1 MFRPLIESMSPNDIV
16 DAYDN
21 ARQVLDDYVGKGKS
35 TSDSTFHAYNQVSSN
50 DVVKGILDTIRKGM
64 SGDYANGLR
73 YPNYPSQ
80 ADYIRKYLVIIAL
93 TIPGFA
99 EKLLELLDKVKS
111 DKKEAMDK
119 ARLAFTDWNNI
130 ARSKRGDAVRNA
142 SIRFADA
149 VISSVRIKTKHLKG
163 SGLDADTRANEIVN
177 NELDR
182 LTPVVKSCEAF
193 VYDATAE
200 VGLKKENVE
209 KSVDYAT
216 WMLIASDIVY
226 PSAGSKIHDG
236 RYSNKVDML
245 YNYVTTLDPTHM
257 KDTPYIDGT
266 ERRTTNQLDN
276 DPNNMMK
283 KDLDAPSDSQWSI
296 LSPDTQFTAN
306 RFAKLFVANFS
317 DKFKGYATKRTSPTS
332 VIQRD
337 ILIAVKL
344 LFNKCGISVTTGAK
358 ASVSP
363 TAIDNAIKSLCS
375 SQTEYVLECHDKM
388 CEYLESPDFA
398 TDFANECK
406 EFKVDSNEYKS
417 FLPKLIDVICTVFIA
432 TGSGHIH
439 GHHYIPEFAYCFG
452 EDSPTDRQK
461 TTSLTSIGKTIS
473 KLFTNTGNSVQ
484 IFSSSANSKF
494 SVDGEDEHADGEDAP
509 DAIDEISFGDLK
521 AKAHGYIAPQLV
533 CVSVGEAFYYWG
545 VLIGIEPMSMLK
557 QGVFDDAREID
568 PLTSETINRIGSE
581 APYVSPSNEKSKA
594 NVARVKAGLNR
605 DKTIQNLQRMGFL
618 PADSDVAQRSALVR
632 AASALGKTGNTKN
645 QKADETPIDV
655 GDMLTRTAKVCM
667 AFTKPVNAFLKA
679 CPSIKSSNQTKN
691 VRENIYAS
699 IPKLESMLTIGHP
712 SVTASVNKF
721 LVAEAK
727 AYAGQ
732 TANAELATAEA
743 QNASINNLLGAMK
756 MAKFLATVYNKN
768 GGTLTDANVAGKVN
782 TLTENVKKFLTVA
795 TETGMARDAQHPEG
809 VISIS
814 SDDKDVA
821 TKSGNYLKI
830 VFSPTTFAR
839 WEGWV
844 RDASKYV
851 TAKMKDIMA
860 NFDNPILDEE
870 YANAHILIDGW
881 NSAIDLANSKQING
895 QPELDTR
902 TIRQVQA
909 WLAKLTTSDEK
920 GSHDFSKFNALNYAT
935 QALIQLRR
943 IGNAATVEENSV
955 ELDEDFDAENVDLD
969 DSKPLDLVS
978 PYNLENIHNAEAKAI
993 DDELDREPYTLNLEP
1008 VNPVLSDVL
1017 DVIAQKMA
1025 TKTSYDK
1032 YSELLGE
1039 FSPDDESVLSD
1050 AQRKSAWS
1058 LKHKLKTTSETMAK
1072 LDEQIKSVLSGDTV
1086 EAKVAKLAY
1095 GCITSGK
1102 LSVNE
1107 VKSAMDY
1114 VAGAK
1119 QVDDSRTD
1127 TENEIEHAYTNSDA
1141 STISHVLAVMGEYV
1155 FGEENIDLQEVRDL
1169 TETTKQYVANAS
1181 GNPASAR
1188 VFDAVLDTINNVNGQ
1203 PVDDQLVAFVK
1214 CINKIGPIVQPRQED
1229 IVNTL
1234 NNTAGLH
1241 YRHSIPM
1248 KIQQKNDE
1256 KTGQL
1261 IDEEVRAD
1269 NAIDAFARTF
1279 FRPRSMNDTEVVNDD
1294 EKRERESYSSE
1305 LQAELVKNPDVALY
1319 AYNLGQAMAIFDRS
1333 LVNSDE
1339 RYSDATRAARGT
1351 NSVRSSLVG
1360 NDMLFD
1366 DNATSIP
1373 QQILMNAIIDDE
1385 RAENKDYKITK
1396 NTLSN
1401 LVGGAN
1407 IEILGKEFFKIGE
1420 GRTAGTATDYKPVR
1434 TRYSF
1439 DNNKF
1444 DPASNG
1450 AMQVDEHSDE
1460 LVASWFNPVNP
1471 IDASGIIDWNDPN
1484 YKVNQTVLLKC
1495 VKSAREYVRDI
1506 IVSRLGKIDDL
1517 TGEITVNQQYKF
1529 TDAMKAAIKSVYAL
1543 ANDMDTPIADVITA
1557 TASIG
1562 MKNAQSAIVAVAKDA
1577 LKNDKEFSVDKLG
1590 QVSRELN
1597 VFPER
1602 LSNELS
1608 TVDIDWVDE
1617 IAELVAG
1624 IPDSLSGDDVRRAS
1638 GLFNWSQSTRNSLLK
1653 RDDTKYLYVMF
1664 SKLQSL
1670 NPKFGAPKGYFAD
1683 VSGSEREV
1691 MEKLVNEI
1699 LSAKAPDNTWKD
1711 AADILKQNMME
1722 KIEQGIVDRTV
1733 GNDESDDDE
1742 SENII
1747 PAARQSSP
1755 ARQKL
1760 AHLRRDPY
1768 YSITGGGK
1776 LAGAFEDLVDDVK
1789 DMLEH
1794 GGDIT
1799 SISNG
1804 RAYRLNVGDYTI
1816 DSRTMDYWVKAIVN
1830 DLLNH
1835 RVELLQESGMRLYA
1849 FASTQLENMIMY
1861 YLTGVSPKYVNYVI
1875 EDANQSK
1882 TKYDDVKS
1890 LTIPVIKPSFEDDMV
1905 NIPRFGWFTE
1915 EVYQSMVVNAY
1926 DHATANGTKD
1936 FNPTAFYREFLVQV
1950 GVLTRRH
1957 VDEKDATKLVNDT
1970 PIYDVKDLK
1979 SVPPRVQKPKPEES
1993 KTNTPTVNIKPKKEP
2008 VPEPVPEEAKPDEDE
2023 EFVPTVYG
2031 AGE

>member
-21 ARQVLDDYVGKGKS
+21 ARQVLDDYVGKGQS
-35 TSDSTFHAYNQVSSN
+35 TSDSTFHAFNQVSSN
-50 DVVKGILDTIRKGM
+50 AVVKGILDTIRAGM
-64 SGDYANGLR
+64 SGDYSAGLR

-80 ADYIRKYLVIIAL
+80 ADNIRKYLVIIAL

-99 EKLLELLDKVKS
+99 EKLIELLDKVKS
-111 DKKEAMDK
+111 DKKDVIDK
-119 ARLAFTDWNNI
+119 ARQAFIDWNNI

-142 SIRFADA
+142 SIQFADA

-182 LTPVVKSCEAF
+182 LAPVVKACEAF

-226 PSAGSKIHDG
+226 PSAGEKIHDG

-245 YNYVTTLDPTHM
+245 YAYVTSLDPTHK
-257 KDTPYIDGT
+257 KDTPYIDGS

-296 LSPDTQFTAN
+296 LSPDTQFTSN

-317 DKFKGYATKRTSPTS
+317 DKFKGYVTKRTSPTS
-332 VIQRD
+332 VIQSD

-344 LFNKCGISVTTGAK
+344 LFNVCGISVTTGAK

-363 TAIDNAIKSLCS
+363 TAIENAIKSLCS
-375 SQTEYVLECHDKM
+375 NQTDYVLECHDKM
-388 CEYLESPDFA
+388 CEYLEGPDFA
-398 TDFANECK
+398 TDFAKVCK
-406 EFKVDSNEYKS
+406 DFKADSDEYKI
-417 FLPKLIDVICTVFIA
+417 FLSKLIEVICTVFIA

-494 SVDGEDEHADGEDAP
+494 SADGEDAH
-509 DAIDEISFGDLK
+509 DAIDEISFGELK
-521 AKAHGYIAPQLV
+521 TKAHGYIAPQLV
-533 CVSVGEAFYYWG
+533 CVPVGESFYYWG

-581 APYVSPSNEKSKA
+581 APYVSPSNEKSTA

-618 PADSDVAQRSALVR
+618 PADSDVTQRSALVR

-732 TANAELATAEA
+732 TANAELAIAEA
-743 QNASINNLLGAMK
+743 QNTSINNLLGAMK

-768 GGTLTDANVAGKVN
+768 GGALTDANVAGKVN

-795 TETGMARDAQHPEG
+795 TETGMARDAQHPDG

-814 SDDKDVA
+814 IDDKAVA
-821 TKSGNYLKI
+821 TKSGDYLKI
-830 VFSPTTFAR
+830 AFSPKTFAR

-851 TAKMKDIMA
+851 TAKMQDIMA

-920 GSHDFSKFNALNYAT
+920 GSHDFSKFNTLNYAT

-943 IGNAATVEENSV
+943 IGNASTVEENSV
-955 ELDEDFDAENVDLD
+955 ELDEDFAAENVDLD

-993 DDELDREPYTLNLEP
+993 DDELDREPDALNLES

-1017 DVIAQKMA
+1017 DVIDQKLA

-1058 LKHKLKTTSETMAK
+1058 LKHKLKTTSETLAK
-1072 LDEQIKSVLSGDTV
+1072 LDDQIKSVLSGDTA

-1114 VAGAK
+1114 VSGAK
-1119 QVDDSRTD
+1119 QVDASRTD

-1141 STISHVLAVMGEYV
+1141 STISHVIAVMGEYV
-1155 FGEENIDLQEVRDL
+1155 FGEENIDLQEVLDL

-1188 VFDAVLDTINNVNGQ
+1188 VFDAVLDTISNVNGQ

-1214 CINKIGPIVQPRQED
+1214 CINKIGPIVQPRRDD

-1248 KIQQKNDE
+1248 KTVKKNDE

-1261 IDEEVRAD
+1261 IDEDVRSD

-1279 FRPRSMNDTEVVNDD
+1279 FRPRSMNDTKVVNDD
-1294 EKRERESYSSE
+1294 ETRERESYSSE
-1305 LQAELVKNPDVALY
+1305 LRSELVNNPDVALY

-1360 NDMLFD
+1360 NDMLFG
-1366 DNATSIP
+1366 DNAKSIP

-1385 RAENKDYKITK
+1385 RVENKDYKITK

-1407 IEILGKEFFKIGE
+1407 IEILGKEFFKVGE

-1529 TDAMKAAIKSVYAL
+1529 TEAMKAAIKSVYAL

-1562 MKNAQSAIVAVAKDA
+1562 MKNAQPAIVAVAKDA

-1608 TVDIDWVDE
+1608 TVDTDWVDE
-1617 IAELVAG
+1617 ITELVAG

-1670 NPKFGAPKGYFAD
+1670 SPKFGAPKGFFAD

-1699 LSAKAPDNTWKD
+1699 LSAKSPDNTWKD

-1722 KIEQGIVDRTV
+1722 TIEQGIVDRTV
-1733 GNDESDDDE
+1733 GNDESNDDE
-1742 SENII
+1742 SEEII

-1768 YSITGGGK
+1768 YSNTIY
-1776 LAGAFEDLVDDVK
+1776 ADSLVDQLRS
-1789 DMLEH
+1789 MLISA
-1794 GGDIT
+1794 GDIKP
-1799 SISNG
+1799 ISNG
-1804 RAYRLNVGDYTI
+1804 RSYKLNIGNYTV
-1816 DSRTMDYWVKAIVN
+1816 DASTVKYWINSILN
-1830 DLLNH
+1830 DMIKHSPEMLNNSN
-1835 RVELLQESGMRLYA
+1835 RWVYVYV
-1849 FASTQLENMIMY
+1849 STQLKSLIMY
-1861 YLTGVSPKYVNYVI
+1861 YITGVSPKYANYVI
-1875 EDANQSK
+1875 EDATDSK
-1882 TKYDDVKS
+1882 TDYASIEEATNDI
-1890 LTIPVIKPSFEDDMV
+1890 LKPQFEHDMV
-1905 NIPRFGWFTE
+1905 NVQRFGWFTE

-1926 DHATANGTKD
+1926 DRATANGSKD
-1936 FNPTAFYREFLVQV
+1936 FNPKAFYQEFLVQV

-1970 PIYDVKDLK
+1970 PIYDLNDLK

-1993 KTNTPTVNIKPKKEP
+1993 KTNTPTANIKPKKEP
-2008 VPEPVPEEAKPDEDE
+2008 VPEPVPEKETSDDDE
-2023 EFVPTVYG
+2023 ESVPTVYG